1 MIDASSLNELIKSIL
16 PDEVYNLAAQSY
28 VSVSFEQPEY
38 TKQVNSLGVLRLLE
52 AIKGIRSK
60 KQIKFYQASTSEL
73 FGHSK
78 QFPQDENTP
87 FYPRS
92 PYGVSKLYA
101 YWLVVN
107 FREAYNM
114 FACNGILFNHES
126 H

>member
-1 MIDASSLNELIKSIL
+1 MINASSLNELIKSIL

-38 TKQVNSLGVLRLLE
+38 TTQVNSLGVLRLLE

-60 KQIKFYQASTSEL
+60 KQIKFYQAITSEL

-107 FREAYNM
+107 F
-114 FACNGILFNHES
+114 
-126 H
+126 